1 MNVLWK
7 QLLVKSVVWLFA
19 EALLN
24 FLGLDSIA
32 DYSEFI
38 FENKHYTIQVTPA
51 PFSEANS

>member
-1 MNVLWK
+1 MNVSWK
-7 QLLVKSVVWLFA
+7 QLAVRLVIWLFA

-38 FENKHYTIQVTPA
+38 FEPRHYTIQIAPA
-51 PFSEANS
+51 RFLETKI